1 MEISRSLLEMKH
13 ERPHGALRKLRN
25 KTDSKKGSQGS
36 TIPKPTTARQSRA
49 VDKMEEAAGVSQSE
63 GPYGRAGGERL
74 NPRDGGFLV
83 FLA

>member
-49 VDKMEEAAGVSQSE
+49 VDKMEEVAGVSQSE
-63 GPYGRAGGERL
+63 TGES
-74 NPRDGGFLV
+74 PSKARDRTV
-83 FLA
+83 EPVASV